1 MIELWIWPFIGG
13 VLFGSLFF
21 GGLLLTIVYGFKSP
35 RPELWFLISLIVR
48 MSLVISGFILISDG
62 PLGEAPGLSVGILAG
77 PRDHILSFP
86 VPDESQQGSPEGD
99 RECVSAVTS

>member
-13 VLFGSLFF
+13 LLFGSLFF

-48 MSLVISGFILISDG
+48 MSLAISGFILISEG
-62 PLGEAPGLSVGILAG
+62 RWEKLLACLLGFLLA
-77 PRDHILSFP
+77 RAIIFYQFP
-86 VPDESQQGSPEGD
+86 SLMNLNKAVQKETANASQQ
-99 RECVSAVTS
+99 